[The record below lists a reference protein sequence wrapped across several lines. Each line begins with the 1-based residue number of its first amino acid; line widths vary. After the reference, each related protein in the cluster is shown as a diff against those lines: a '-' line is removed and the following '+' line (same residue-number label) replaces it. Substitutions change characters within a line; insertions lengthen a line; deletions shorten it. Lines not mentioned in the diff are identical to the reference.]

1 MITRGRTALA
11 LIAFAVVL
19 TLPGTARPAAAPG
32 AVAPT
37 PGAVNVTSFGAK
49 PNDTADDTAGF
60 KAAIAKAATQPIYAA
75 GPSGKPQG
83 VVYVP
88 AGTYRVCGVRP
99 LSNVRIEF
107 DAGATMQLGKV
118 TCGSPTILSLDGGTS
133 NVSLVGVGT
142 STAGKPAAAAG
153 WDISHSFRINADPAA
168 TGASPQV
175 RGIAVRWTT
184 DALIQNVFT
193 VQNDSRQ
200 ANNRNT
206 AYTSTSPALT
216 FYGLPTSTA
225 GSPQIPRRV
234 MLANL
239 YNIKS
244 PVSYG
249 AVQVSACVDCTF
261 DGLFSQG
268 GVTLR
273 LETDAEEAYYLK
285 NHKHYYS
292 IVDRLNGSD
301 IESLNGRQAVTMSP
315 ALAEERRCHDR
326 RCRHGQLG
334 GRGAH
339 QLGAA
344 GRTPA
349 RHVLVGVVGLGHH
362 RDGGHAGADPDG
374 GERRL
379 DARQVADGGGR
390 LRWPVHGAVVER
402 ALRRAAQRHALHALI
417 GLRSARRPRRIH
429 GRRRQSIEE
438 MAAEERELHERS
450 KLGEL
455 EHEAKERLHHLRER
469 LDHAHKVLKE
479 REVNSEGTM
488 SIDDAR
494 RQGGSMPQYLE

>member
-19 TLPGTARPAAAPG
+19 TLPGTARPAAAPR
-32 AVAPT
+32 ADTPT
-37 PGAVNVTSFGAK
+37 PGAVSVTSFGAK

-60 KAAIAKAATQPIYAA
+60 KAAIARAATQPIYAA
-75 GPSGKPQG
+75 GPAGKPQG

-107 DAGATMQLGKV
+107 DAGVTMQLGKV
-118 TCGSPTILSLDGGTS
+118 TCGSPTILSLDGGSS

-142 STAGKPAAAAG
+142 STTGKPAAAAG
-153 WDISHSFRINADPAA
+153 WDISHSFKINADPAA

-175 RGIAVRWTT
+175 RGIAVRWVT

-216 FYGLPTSTA
+216 YYGLPTSTA
-225 GSPQIPRRV
+225 ASPQIPRRV
-234 MLANL
+234 TLTNL
-239 YNIKS
+239 YNVKS

-261 DGLFSQG
+261 DGLFSLG

-292 IVDRLNGSD
+292 IVDRLNGAD
-301 IESLNGRQAVTMSP
+301 IESLNGRQAITMSP
-315 ALAEERRCHDR
+315 HS
-326 RCRHGQLG
+326 Q
-334 GRGAH
+334 
-339 QLGAA
+339 
-344 GRTPA
+344 TN
-349 RHVLVGVVGLGHH
+349 GVVTIDGVVMASSVAAVRTNSARPAGLPMGTFSSASSVS
-362 RDGGHAGADPDG
+362 DITATSGTQGQIQMAGSVGWTLGKSQMA
-374 GERRL
+374 
-379 DARQVADGGGR
+379 VAD
-390 LRWPVHGAVVER
+390 
-402 ALRRAAQRHALHALI
+402 
-417 GLRSARRPRRIH
+417 
-429 GRRRQSIEE
+429 
-438 MAAEERELHERS
+438 
-450 KLGEL
+450 
-455 EHEAKERLHHLRER
+455 
-469 LDHAHKVLKE
+469 
-479 REVNSEGTM
+479 SEGQFTVRW
-488 SIDDAR
+488 ANVHC
-494 RQGGSMPQYLE
+494 GGLPSDTPCMP

>member
-1 MITRGRTALA
+1 MRTSAAYRPSWMASPITPKGGGRGGAGRVYFAGGAREGSRSGTTGSMITRGRTALA

-32 AVAPT
+32 EVAPT

-60 KAAIAKAATQPIYAA
+60 KSAIAKAATQPIYAA

-175 RGIAVRWTT
+175 RGIAVRWVT

-200 ANNRNT
+200 ANNHNT

-225 GSPQIPRRV
+225 ASPQIPRRV
-234 MLANL
+234 TLANL

-261 DGLFSQG
+261 AGLFSQG

-292 IVDRLNGSD
+292 TVDRLNGSE

-315 ALAEERRCHDR
+315 HSQKNGVITID
-326 RCRHGQLG
+326 
-334 GRGAH
+334 
-339 QLGAA
+339 
-344 GRTPA
+344 
-349 RHVLVGVVGLGHH
+349 GVVMASSVSAVRTNSARPAGLPLGTFSSASSVS
-362 RDGGHAGADPDG
+362 DITATPGTLAQIQMAGSVGWTLGKSQRA
-374 GERRL
+374 
-379 DARQVADGGGR
+379 VAD
-390 LRWPVHGAVVER
+390 
-402 ALRRAAQRHALHALI
+402 
-417 GLRSARRPRRIH
+417 
-429 GRRRQSIEE
+429 
-438 MAAEERELHERS
+438 
-450 KLGEL
+450 
-455 EHEAKERLHHLRER
+455 
-469 LDHAHKVLKE
+469 
-479 REVNSEGTM
+479 SEGQF
-488 SIDDAR
+488 SVR
-494 RQGGSMPQYLE
+494 WSNVYCGGLPSDTPCMP